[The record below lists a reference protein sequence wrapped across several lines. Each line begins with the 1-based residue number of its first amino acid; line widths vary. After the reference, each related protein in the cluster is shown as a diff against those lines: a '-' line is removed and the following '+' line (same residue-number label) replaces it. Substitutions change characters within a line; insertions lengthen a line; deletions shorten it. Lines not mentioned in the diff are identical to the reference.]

1 MNQRIPN
8 PDCRDGKHGICD
20 GHGWD
25 IDADTAVRCPCPC
38 HAPHIRLDDYY
49 EHEGLLHIAVCTQC
63 QAVAGPHIVHMAQQV
78 AMDHTQHRHGPL
90 VLDHHKG
97 WQCNTCGDWL
107 PLDYRGPV
115 HAVPLAQGGMVDIAD
130 TINSHPLYRKA
141 RPCTCGA
148 RKTHAPCTCA
158 HIPTDNSDTYC
169 I

>member
-1 MNQRIPN
+1 MNQRIPS

-25 IDADTAVRCPCPC
+25 MDADTAVRCPCAC
-38 HAPHIRLDDYY
+38 HQVQHVQ
-49 EHEGLLHIAVCTQC
+49 HAVP
-63 QAVAGPHIVHMAQQV
+63 AH
-78 AMDHTQHRHGPL
+78 DHRL
-90 VLDHHKG
+90 VLDVHKG
-97 WQCNTCGDWL
+97 WLCACGHSE

-130 TINSHPLYRKA
+130 TINSHPLYHRA

-148 RKTHAPCTCA
+148 RKTHAPCTCT
-158 HIPTDNSDTYC
+158 HLPTDNSDTYC